1 MFSGSFRAPPPLR
14 RQCLVA
20 VVRQIAQNVNKQLS
34 RQTNNCWGQAR
45 GCGGGA
51 AKVAEARQLSIAKAQ
66 SGKFWEGSP
75 PLSACLPVLAAIGAR
90 ALISLTRPTLRKVA
104 TAAH

>member
-1 MFSGSFRAPPPLR
+1 MLTSNWADKQTTVEARHG
-14 RQCLVA
+14 A
-20 VVRQIAQNVNKQLS
+20 VEEAE
-34 RQTNNCWGQAR
+34 T
-45 GCGGGA
+45 GGA

-75 PLSACLPVLAAIGAR
+75 PLPACLPVLAASGAR

-104 TAAH
+104 RAAH